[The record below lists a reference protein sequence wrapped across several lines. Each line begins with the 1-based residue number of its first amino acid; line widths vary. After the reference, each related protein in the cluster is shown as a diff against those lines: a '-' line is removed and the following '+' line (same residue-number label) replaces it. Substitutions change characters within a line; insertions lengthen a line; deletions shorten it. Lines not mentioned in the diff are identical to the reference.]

1 MYERKITE
9 ILDGEGNLIE
19 RCEVTRSVRCSKEE
33 KEAIRSKREKF
44 HLLKNMLFDD
54 ATAHGKYSGMCIHSA
69 SEKAIFDA
77 INEYVNN
84 VINFDL

>member
-9 ILDGEGNLIE
+9 VLDGEGNLIE
-19 RCEVTRSVRCSKEE
+19 RCEVTRLVRCSKGE

-44 HLLKNMLFDD
+44 HLPKNTPFDD
-54 ATAHGKYSGMCIHSA
+54 VTAYEKYVSCTPSA

-84 VINFDL
+84 VIDFDF